1 MKSRCWSV
9 NSAKKGEEGGEEE
22 ISRAAKVFNKGGCAF
37 KRWGKKDG
45 CNFLKRYNRAL
56 QIPFFSFRDC
66 SLIGKVVPPETS
78 SLSFLPSPTLIIFF
92 LITTARCYCRRLKRW
107 PPPISRE
114 RKKFHQ
120 REIERSWG
128 GVEIST
134 FNKAEM
140 STGDGKRSRFSR
152 SRFCSATARGSSRQ
166 SERNPC
172 EKDPSSASV
181 N

>member
-1 MKSRCWSV
+1 M
-9 NSAKKGEEGGEEE
+9 GG
-22 ISRAAKVFNKGGCAF
+22 G
-37 KRWGKKDG
+37 
-45 CNFLKRYNRAL
+45 
-56 QIPFFSFRDC
+56 
-66 SLIGKVVPPETS
+66 
-78 SLSFLPSPTLIIFF
+78 
-92 LITTARCYCRRLKRW
+92 
-107 PPPISRE
+107 
-114 RKKFHQ
+114 
-120 REIERSWG
+120 G